1 MSGSLSSLHKAV
13 AAPAEDLTLSLSD
26 VRSIFGVLLRRWKL
40 IVVVPLIAVL
50 AAYGALKLIPPLY
63 KSTAEIL
70 VVDPKRPTNAAD
82 DRRLSTLDVDTA
94 AMESEVAVL
103 SSKAVALR
111 VAKQLT
117 LDKDPEFQRTSRL
130 AAVFARLGL
139 PRAAAWLEDGQET
152 VGDAEQVSPELDLA
166 AEELRRHRLNVER
179 VQFSYV
185 LAVSVTS
192 EDPGKAQ
199 RLTAAVA
206 KAYLDDQLEARY
218 EATQRATSWLAGRL
232 DDLRGRVIETET
244 RIEKLKAESGLSDTG
259 SAGSVSQQ
267 QTSDL
272 NNQLVLARADV
283 AQRRASYDQARH
295 IVAGSGNIQTIPE
308 VIASPVIGQLRAQRA
323 ETSRKAADL
332 TSRFGER
339 YPEVID
345 IRSQLADLDKTIGA
359 EVSRILDNLK
369 NAYEAALQ
377 RERSLEGSLEN
388 LTDQRGNSPAL
399 IKLREL
405 QRVDDANRKLYENFL
420 QISNE
425 IEQRSTLNDT
435 GARIIT
441 PAMRPNEPSYPRRT
455 LVFALAVALG
465 ILLGVALAFLVEY
478 LDGGFKT
485 RAQVEQTLGCP
496 VLGMI
501 PLIRTLGPR
510 RRTTRDLLARMRAA
524 PLSALSEAIRSARVG
539 LLLSDVDKPPKL
551 VLVTSAIPD
560 EGKSTAAVLF
570 AASAAASG
578 QRSLLIDCD
587 LRRKSAS
594 RTFERSSQ
602 PGLVEVLAGDIDIAD
617 GIYHDEATGLDVIA
631 AGSGAINP
639 GDLLNSQRM
648 RDVLTQL
655 REHYDFIVL
664 DSSPILP
671 VIDAAVLAT
680 MVDKIV
686 LVVQWSRTP
695 RMSAIEAMKGL
706 SADTRRIAGVLMNKV
721 DLKKLRA
728 HGYGYGYGY
737 HYGRYYGALSKY
749 YRRS

>member
-1 MSGSLSSLHKAV
+1 M
-13 AAPAEDLTLSLSD
+13 
-26 VRSIFGVLLRRWKL
+26 
-40 IVVVPLIAVL
+40 
-50 AAYGALKLIPPLY
+50 
-63 KSTAEIL
+63 
-70 VVDPKRPTNAAD
+70 
-82 DRRLSTLDVDTA
+82 
-94 AMESEVAVL
+94 
-103 SSKAVALR
+103 
-111 VAKQLT
+111 
-117 LDKDPEFQRTSRL
+117 
-130 AAVFARLGL
+130 
-139 PRAAAWLEDGQET
+139 
-152 VGDAEQVSPELDLA
+152 
-166 AEELRRHRLNVER
+166 
-179 VQFSYV
+179 
-185 LAVSVTS
+185 
-192 EDPGKAQ
+192 
-199 RLTAAVA
+199 
-206 KAYLDDQLEARY
+206 
-218 EATQRATSWLAGRL
+218 
-232 DDLRGRVIETET
+232 
-244 RIEKLKAESGLSDTG
+244 
-259 SAGSVSQQ
+259 
-267 QTSDL
+267 
-272 NNQLVLARADV
+272 
-283 AQRRASYDQARH
+283 
-295 IVAGSGNIQTIPE
+295 
-308 VIASPVIGQLRAQRA
+308 IGQLRAQRA